1 LTQDILKI
9 ISVFSGLLPIV
20 LFLVFLKRNREGKLW
35 VIFLYAILSVVT
47 DIAFSTIP
55 DGADQAEFY
64 LFSFFTIIE
73 FSIFTIFIFLQIKSR
88 SIKWFIS
95 ISAIL
100 FYGFAFYNIIYRPN
114 KSFDS
119 LPASVESVLVILYC
133 IFFFFEQIRNPE
145 VSFIYSSK
153 VFWITTAVLLYLA
166 ATLFL
171 FISTAYFTMQE
182 RDAYWSINFISN
194 ILKNVLLSI
203 AFILPKH
210 KSPPPSERDLY
221 NKAFAP
227 PFN

>member
-1 LTQDILKI
+1 MTQDILKI
-9 ISVFSGLLPIV
+9 LSVFSGLLPIV
-20 LFLVFLKRNREGKLW
+20 LFLVFLRRNKGGKLW
-35 VIFLYAILSVVT
+35 VIFLYVILSFIV

-55 DGADQAEFY
+55 SNDELSEFY
-64 LFSFFTIIE
+64 LYSFFTIVE
-73 FSIFTIFIFLQIKSR
+73 FSLFTAFIFLQIKSKPIR
-88 SIKWFIS
+88 WFIVV
-95 ISAIL
+95 SAVI
-100 FYGFAFYNIIYRPN
+100 FYGYAFYNIINRPN

-119 LPASVESVLVILYC
+119 RSASVESVLVILFC
-133 IFFFFEQIRNPE
+133 ILFFFEQMRNPE

-171 FISTAYFTMQE
+171 FISTEYFTME
-182 RDAYWSINFISN
+182 EKDAYWSINFISN

-210 KSPPPSERDLY
+210 KAPPPSDMDLY

>member
-1 LTQDILKI
+1 MTQDILKI
-9 ISVFSGLLPIV
+9 ISVLSGLLPIV
-20 LFLVFLKRNREGKLW
+20 LFLVFFKRNKEGKLW
-35 VIFLYAILSVVT
+35 VIFLYAVLSVIT
-47 DIAFSTIP
+47 DAAFSAIP
-55 DGADQAEFY
+55 ENEDLAEFY
-64 LFSFFTIIE
+64 LFSFFTVVE
-73 FSIFTIFIFLQIKSR
+73 FSIFTIFIYLQIKSR
-88 SIKWFIS
+88 SIKWFMG

-100 FYGFAFYNIIYRPN
+100 FYAFAFYNIIYRPN
-114 KSFDS
+114 KNFDS

-133 IFFFFEQIRNPE
+133 ILFFFEQMRNPE
-145 VSFIYSSK
+145 VQFIYSSK
-153 VFWITTAVLLYLA
+153 VFWITTAVLIYLA

-210 KSPPPSERDLY
+210 KSPPPSDRDLY